1 MMKTLMIITVVV
13 VAVIYHNVKLQQM
26 ETRAAVRILD
36 LINNESKDV
45 TPDIVDNETG
55 IQYYSNVKYARKP
68 ALMDCEQ
75 LIYERYQLWK

>member
-1 MMKTLMIITVVV
+1 MKTLMMLAV
-13 VAVIYHNVKLQQM
+13 VAAAVVYHNVKLQQM
-26 ETRAAVRILD
+26 ETRAAVHILD

-55 IQYYSNVKYARKP
+55 IQYYSNVKYARKL
-68 ALMDCEQ
+68 AFMDCEQ